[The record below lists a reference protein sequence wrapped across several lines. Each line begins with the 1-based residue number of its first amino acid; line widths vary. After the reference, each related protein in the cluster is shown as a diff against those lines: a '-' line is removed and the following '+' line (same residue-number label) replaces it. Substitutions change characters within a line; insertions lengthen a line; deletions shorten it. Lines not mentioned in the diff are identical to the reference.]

1 MLKYV
6 TIPDI
11 RRFPSYCST
20 NARLLYMHLAMS
32 MDIQSRTYAHSW
44 RQLAKDLNMPLQQFR
59 TALSQLEKDGL
70 VATQQVTQTVTY
82 GVTQRVTHKVTQIY
96 IMSVSDLDEA
106 TNEATNSPTNSPTNS
121 QTNSQ
126 INSDINSLNI
136 SKSLSLTHS
145 PARVEWS
152 KKAEELGKVLK
163 IDAALAEDLTRQFRE
178 RQEIKRK
185 SWENEG
191 DLLAHLISWSEK
203 RLPLQHAPKKPG
215 KKSDS
220 QARQDE
226 YQREQEQREAT
237 SDKEKD
243 WEEVTRVYRWWKEA
257 EKKKDQELADSHRK
271 TYEELRQVW
280 EKKYQPNKAS

>member
-11 RRFPSYCST
+11 RRYQSYRSI
-20 NARLLYMHLAMS
+20 NARVLYMHLAMS

-44 RQLAKDLNMPLQQFR
+44 RQLSSDLYMPLQQLR
-59 TALSQLEKDGL
+59 TALKQLEKDGL
-70 VATQQVTQTVTY
+70 IATQQVTQTVTY

-121 QTNSQ
+121 DNNNINIPNS
-126 INSDINSLNI
+126 S
-136 SKSLSLTHS
+136 SLTHS
-145 PARVEWS
+145 PARVDWS

-163 IDAALAEDLTRQFRE
+163 LEAAQAEDLTRQFRE
-178 RQEIKRK
+178 RQEIKGK
-185 SWENEG
+185 SWENDG

-203 RLPLQHAPKKPG
+203 RLPLQHATKKAG

-220 QARQDE
+220 QARQEE
-226 YQREQEQREAT
+226 YQRDQEQRQST
-237 SDKEKD
+237 TDKEKE
-243 WEEVTRVYRWWKEA
+243 WEEVAKVYRWWKEA
-257 EKKKDQELADSHRK
+257 EKNKNQELADFQRK
-271 TYEELRQVW
+271 AYEDLRLAW
-280 EKKYQPNKAS
+280 EKKYQAVKAS

>member
-1 MLKYV
+1 
-6 TIPDI
+6 
-11 RRFPSYCST
+11 
-20 NARLLYMHLAMS
+20 
-32 MDIQSRTYAHSW
+32 
-44 RQLAKDLNMPLQQFR
+44 
-59 TALSQLEKDGL
+59 
-70 VATQQVTQTVTY
+70 
-82 GVTQRVTHKVTQIY
+82 
-96 IMSVSDLDEA
+96 MSVSDLDEA

-126 INSDINSLNI
+126 TNSDNNNLNI
-136 SKSLSLTHS
+136 SNSSSLTHS

-178 RQEIKRK
+178 RQEIKGK

-203 RLPLQHAPKKPG
+203 RLPLQHVTKKAG

-220 QARQDE
+220 QARQEE
-226 YQREQEQREAT
+226 YQRDQDQRQSIT
-237 SDKEKD
+237 DKEKD

-257 EKKKDQELADSHRK
+257 EKKKDKDLAESHRK
-271 TYEELRQVW
+271 TYEDLRQAW
-280 EKKYQPNKAS
+280 EKKYQPQKAS